1 MLRDFHPRLLASAFL
16 LLVSL
21 TGAAPGQ
28 EEAPADAAMPP
39 ITVPAQPIARTTGPI
54 ELDGDLSDAAWT
66 DATRYDT
73 FYETS
78 PGDNVPAKVRTVAWV
93 TYDDRYLYIGV
104 QCDDPDPSQIRAP
117 FVDRDQVFGTDDNI
131 AVFLDTRNDRKVGI
145 ELRVNPRGIQG
156 DAVFN
161 DATGSEDFAPDFFYD
176 TAAQINDQGWSAE
189 FRVPL
194 TTLRYPQADPQSW
207 RILFWRNYP
216 RDFRY
221 AFHSAP
227 IPRGS
232 NCPLICHA
240 HELTGV
246 TGLPSSNHLV
256 VAPYATANAREQRP
270 PSDRADFDSDDPEGD
285 VGLDVKWNPSADS
298 AIDLTVNPD
307 FSQVE
312 ADVAQ
317 IAVNE
322 RFALFY
328 PEKRPFFLEGVDL
341 FETPVQALYT
351 RTINEPRWGA
361 RGTDKQGNTSYTAL
375 VVEDRGG
382 GLLTLPGPQGSGFA
396 PLDVESLVGIGRLRH
411 DIGSSFAG
419 LLATAREYDGGG
431 YNRVVGPDFQW
442 RPTDSDAITGQ
453 FLYSQTEDPH
463 LSSGFGGSKH
473 EGHAAELQWNHLE
486 RDSDWFLGVEDYED
500 GFRADTGFV
509 PRVGYSEARAFY
521 GRRFYPEGEG
531 LFRFVRAYVGGIYS
545 EDQQGEKLGQ
555 TFIPGVYFFGK
566 KNLNGSFEL
575 YPDSQV
581 RVGDELLEESY
592 LYYFLQFDP
601 GKVLARVG
609 VQGRVGEQIDFDNG
623 RVGDGVTLSANATVR
638 PTDHLELL
646 LNAAR
651 QQLDVDDGAQSGR
664 LFTADVMRVRANY
677 VFTARSLVRVIG
689 QYVDVESDPDLY
701 LFPAFVNERESD
713 FSGSV
718 LYSYKLNW
726 QTVLFLGYGN
736 QWIRGLEG
744 DLVETDRSVFFKISY
759 ALQR

>member
-54 ELDGDLSDAAWT
+54 ELDGDLSDAAWA

-78 PGDNVPAKVRTVAWV
+78 PGDNAPAKVRTVAWV

-317 IAVNE
+317 LEVNE
-322 RFALFY
+322 RFALSY
-328 PEKRPFFLEGVDL
+328 PERRPFFLEGAEV
-341 FETPVQALYT
+341 FGTPLPVVFT
-351 RTINEPRWGA
+351 RTVVDPLAGA
-361 RGTDKQGNTSYTAL
+361 KLTGKQGGSAYGVMGAQDQVNTLVFPANQASRSAL
-375 VVEDRGG
+375 LQQEVSTGVARYRRDLG
-382 GLLTLPGPQGSGFA
+382 
-396 PLDVESLVGIGRLRH
+396 
-411 DIGSSFAG
+411 GSSSMGVLF
-419 LLATAREYDGGG
+419 TAREGDG
-431 YNRVVGPDFQW
+431 YHNRTAGLDGLISLGPGTQLRFQGTLSD
-442 RPTDSDAITGQ
+442 TDYPDSLATRMAQRTGA
-453 FLYSQTEDPH
+453 
-463 LSSGFGGSKH
+463 FGGVNAYAQLS
-473 EGHAAELQWNHLE
+473 HAKPNWTAAMTARH
-486 RDSDWFLGVEDYED
+486 VAA
-500 GFRADTGFV
+500 GFRADAGFI
-509 PRVGYSEARAFY
+509 PRVDVRGVTMNASRIRW
-521 GRRFYPEGEG
+521 GRPGGWFNRLAVSTSLERFT
-531 LFRFVRAYVGGIYS
+531 
-545 EDQQGEKLGQ
+545 DQQGRLTDQGVALIGNYQGPRQSTVDLALWQNRKLYNGKM
-555 TFIPGVYFFGK
+555 FDLVDARWVMELRPSRAIGFRMPGRYGYDVDVANTRRATVLSLQPTVDARLGRHL
-566 KNLNGSFEL
+566 NL
-575 YPDSQV
+575 
-581 RVGDELLEESY
+581 
-592 LYYFLQFDP
+592 
-601 GKVLARVG
+601 
-609 VQGRVGEQIDFDNG
+609 
-623 RVGDGVTLSANATVR
+623 TLSHSLRTLS
-638 PTDHLELL
+638 TGGEEI
-646 LNAAR
+646 
-651 QQLDVDDGAQSGR
+651 LDAGLTQAQVGYHFSSR
-664 LFTADVMRVRANY
+664 TMVRAILQYQDIDRNTELHVAPVKSESQSFFSQFLFSY
-677 VFTARSLVRVIG
+677 RVN
-689 QYVDVESDPDLY
+689 P
-701 LFPAFVNERESD
+701 
-713 FSGSV
+713 
-718 LYSYKLNW
+718 
-726 QTVLFLGYGN
+726 QTLLFLGYSDNHLGEDGATVV
-736 QWIRGLEG
+736 RTGRTLFLKLG
-744 DLVETDRSVFFKISY
+744 Y
-759 ALQR
+759 AWQL